1 MCLPFLFHFTKQMYI
16 LLIGLNDIWMRE
28 IDCAYTQFQ
37 KMSSYWVS
45 DLFKYAWEQNMAHN
59 CKFLI
64 LWLCF
69 IESHTSRG
77 KNIVENRL
85 LIRLRWEACDWPNG
99 RMLHI
104 SLISNLPSR
113 VQNHSILA
121 PSAEEQKGF
130 LLPCA
135 ECCLPYRDESMT
147 WVLIFNMYREI
158 ARFCCLLVINYQQG
172 NNVYQIP
179 PKVKAAKLSHL

>member
-28 IDCAYTQFQ
+28 IDCAHTQIQ

-85 LIRLRWEACDWPNG
+85 LIRLRGEAWIDQMGERCTSHWYPTFHLG
-99 RMLHI
+99 C
-104 SLISNLPSR
+104 
-113 VQNHSILA
+113 
-121 PSAEEQKGF
+121 K
-130 LLPCA
+130 
-135 ECCLPYRDESMT
+135 T
-147 WVLIFNMYREI
+147 T
-158 ARFCCLLVINYQQG
+158 
-172 NNVYQIP
+172 VYQLLQLKSRRDFSCLVLSAVFPIVMSQWHEFWYLICTEKLP
-179 PKVKAAKLSHL
+179 GFAAC